1 MRTRS
6 VAPSCWIWRT
16 PRAGPPR
23 RRLRSSPAA
32 PLSQSPP
39 AQTPGQAQSVEPS
52 GARSGSGCACL
63 CVCMC
68 ARVCAVQVGMWWV
81 ERGAEG
87 WWRCLGQS
95 CRMLRARVRMCPS
108 VCCACAHVSRVRM
121 CCVCV
126 CVSGGTAAIAHVTLP
141 HLVCEHT
148 ATCSSLKRR
157 STSMCTLERVLF
169 ESMPGQHV
177 HSREGALRVC
187 AWPACAL

>member
-1 MRTRS
+1 MVEVPWAELPYVACTRS
-6 VAPSCWIWRT
+6 YVSI
-16 PRAGPPR
+16 
-23 RRLRSSPAA
+23 
-32 PLSQSPP
+32 
-39 AQTPGQAQSVEPS
+39 
-52 GARSGSGCACL
+52 
-63 CVCMC
+63 CVL
-68 ARVCAVQVGMWWV
+68 RVCACV
-81 ERGAEG
+81 
-87 WWRCLGQS
+87 
-95 CRMLRARVRMCPS
+95 AR
-108 VCCACAHVSRVRM
+108 AHVLR
-121 CCVCV
+121 VCV